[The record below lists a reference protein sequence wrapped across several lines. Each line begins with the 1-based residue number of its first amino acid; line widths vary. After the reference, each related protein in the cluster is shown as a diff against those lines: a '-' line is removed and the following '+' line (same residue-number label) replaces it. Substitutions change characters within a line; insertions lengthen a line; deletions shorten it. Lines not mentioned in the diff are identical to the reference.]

1 MGFYSNFSEKDLIES
16 YTNQID
22 YQGKADKEILAEI
35 LSRGSLEK
43 FQAKINIQNS
53 ILNEQNRVIREIH
66 GHYMN
71 KLSKQECLQ
80 LIHSDLLTD
89 KTINFLVETKYNQI
103 HKNVENLKVDSETV
117 IKVIFGTFV
126 SSAISSVVIFILL
139 YKFNFLVV
147 FNFFLLIPV
156 YIINYWIIRLITGKT
171 RDNLAVFIGSFIA
184 TLLNCI
190 YFILLYQSSK
200 T

>member
-22 YQGKADKEILAEI
+22 YQGKADKEIIAEI

-43 FQAKINIQNS
+43 FQAKINIQKS

-66 GHYMN
+66 GYYMN

-89 KTINFLVETKYNQI
+89 KTINFLVETKYSQI

-117 IKVIFGTFV
+117 IKAILGTFV
-126 SSAISSVVIFILL
+126 SSAVSSVIIFILL
-139 YKFNFLVV
+139 YNFNFLIA
-147 FNFFLLIPV
+147 FNLFLLIPV
-156 YIINYWIIRLITGKT
+156 YVINYWIIRLFTGKT
-171 RDNLAVFIGSFIA
+171 RVNLAVFIASFAA
-184 TLLNCI
+184 TVLNCI
-190 YFILLYQSSK
+190 YFFLIVA
-200 T
+200 